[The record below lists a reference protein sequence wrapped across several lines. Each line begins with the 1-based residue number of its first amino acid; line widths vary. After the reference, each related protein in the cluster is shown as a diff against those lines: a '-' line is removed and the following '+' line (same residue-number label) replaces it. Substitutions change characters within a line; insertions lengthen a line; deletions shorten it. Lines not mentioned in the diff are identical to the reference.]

1 MIRLLHASF
10 PTRTIFLGVTEAGVV
25 LFAFIVATMA
35 RLGTSDTFLMLN
47 YEQGFRKII
56 VVAAAFLVCM
66 YYFDLYDFP
75 ILSNHREALTRLIQ
89 VFGTVCILLAALYY
103 VYPRLEL
110 ERGISVIGFLLV
122 SISLL
127 AWRRL
132 FLKVS
137 ALPQFSER
145 VLILGQSSLAEAL
158 VSELQSRSELGLRVI
173 GHIEDTVRRAD
184 NCNQPPGKE
193 VSPDELFCSIERYKP
208 DRIIVAMDD
217 RRGKLPVE
225 SLLRLKS
232 RGVSIQDGS
241 ELYEAV
247 TGKLSIGSLRL
258 GWLLFSPGFRVA
270 RALVMYKRICSI
282 IFSAICLIVTLPLMA
297 LIALAILIDSGG
309 PAIFLQERIGQD
321 GKVFTLYKF
330 RSMINGADQDGNQ
343 RPAEKMDSR
352 FTRVGRLLRRTRM
365 DELPQL
371 FNILRGDMHFVG
383 PRPFVP
389 SQEQECLEHIPF
401 YRQRWVVKPG
411 ATGWAQVN
419 RGYNVTLEDNEEKL
433 SYDLFYIKNISVG
446 LDLLILFKTAKIL
459 LLGRGSQ

>member
-132 FLKVS
+132 FLRVS

-158 VSELQSRSELGLRVI
+158 VSELRSRSELGLRVI

-184 NCNQPPGKE
+184 NC
-193 VSPDELFCSIERYKP
+193 S
-208 DRIIVAMDD
+208 
-217 RRGKLPVE
+217 
-225 SLLRLKS
+225 
-232 RGVSIQDGS
+232 
-241 ELYEAV
+241 
-247 TGKLSIGSLRL
+247 
-258 GWLLFSPGFRVA
+258 
-270 RALVMYKRICSI
+270 
-282 IFSAICLIVTLPLMA
+282 
-297 LIALAILIDSGG
+297 
-309 PAIFLQERIGQD
+309 
-321 GKVFTLYKF
+321 
-330 RSMINGADQDGNQ
+330 
-343 RPAEKMDSR
+343 
-352 FTRVGRLLRRTRM
+352 
-365 DELPQL
+365 
-371 FNILRGDMHFVG
+371 
-383 PRPFVP
+383 
-389 SQEQECLEHIPF
+389 
-401 YRQRWVVKPG
+401 
-411 ATGWAQVN
+411 
-419 RGYNVTLEDNEEKL
+419 
-433 SYDLFYIKNISVG
+433 
-446 LDLLILFKTAKIL
+446 
-459 LLGRGSQ
+459 